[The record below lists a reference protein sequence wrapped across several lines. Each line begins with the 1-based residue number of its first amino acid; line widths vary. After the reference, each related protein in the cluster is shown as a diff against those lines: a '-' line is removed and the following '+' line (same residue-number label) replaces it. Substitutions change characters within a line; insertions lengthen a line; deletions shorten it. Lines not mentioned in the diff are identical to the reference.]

1 MTIETIT
8 CCKSTY
14 LVGIDGRSL
23 DRMETGCELRGA
35 IAVGSDDLARA
46 PRVAQRAPCPRC
58 GRLAVVQT
66 SHPTRSFTGAVN
78 NAPSVEERP

>member
-1 MTIETIT
+1 VTLETIT

-23 DRMETGCELRGA
+23 DRMETGCALKGA

-46 PRVAQRAPCPRC
+46 ARVAQRAPCPRC
-58 GRLAVVQT
+58 GRLAVVHT
-66 SHPTRSFTGAVN
+66 SQPKSTGAVN
-78 NAPSVEERP
+78 DAPSVK